1 MSTNATIDQWEIF
14 QHGQRRSELTSSE
27 RIRVLR
33 QFEREAKLDPAFAQ
47 PIDILRWYASHPEW
61 KRSTH
66 YTYNSYMASWFKWLQ
81 MQDIRVDNP
90 MLKIGTIRQPKRKPR
105 PVADTHLMTL
115 LKTNMHHRTRVM
127 ILLATLAGLRCIEIA
142 EFRGESID
150 LERGRMLIL
159 GKGGDEK
166 WVPLHPILATTAE
179 TMPQRG
185 WWFPSNKTRPGQHVT
200 RKSVSQCI
208 GDVFRRANVP
218 GSAHPLRHWYA
229 TTLLEDGA
237 DVRVVQELM
246 RHGSITSTQ
255 GYTGVSDIR
264 MRAAIDKLDLFRAVA

>member
-14 QHGQRRSELTSSE
+14 QHGQRRSDLTMYE

-33 QFEREAKLDPAFAQ
+33 RFEREAELDPTYAQ
-47 PIDILRWYASHPEW
+47 PLDIVRWYSSHPEW
-61 KRSTH
+61 SRSTH
-66 YTYNSYMASWFKWLQ
+66 YTYHSYLSTWFKWLQ
-81 MQDIRVDNP
+81 VQDIRADNP
-90 MLKIGTIRQPKRKPR
+90 MLKVGTVRQPKRKPR
-105 PVADTHLMTL
+105 PVADAHLVKL

-142 EFRGESID
+142 AFRGEHVD
-150 LERGRMLIL
+150 LARGRMLVL
-159 GKGGDEK
+159 GKGGDEE
-166 WVPLHPILATTAE
+166 WIPLHPVLAATAE

-185 WWFPSNKTRPGQHVT
+185 WWFPSNKTRPGQHVN
-200 RKSVSQCI
+200 RKSVSQI
-208 GDVFRRANVP
+208 VGDAFRRANIP